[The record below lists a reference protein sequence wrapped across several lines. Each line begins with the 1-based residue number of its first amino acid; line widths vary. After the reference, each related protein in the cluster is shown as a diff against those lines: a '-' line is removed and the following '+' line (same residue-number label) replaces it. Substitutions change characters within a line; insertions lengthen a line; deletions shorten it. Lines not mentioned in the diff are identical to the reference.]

1 MDNETQPLDT
11 NLNLDAV
18 PETLQITSNI
28 RKYWSE
34 STKWT
39 LFFSILGFLYV
50 ALLVLLMAI
59 GSKSPMFA
67 AGLVGTLVAGAL
79 VFIPCWFLFQFS
91 QKVRQALQTDDS
103 TLAAAGFANL
113 RWFYQ
118 YAGILMIIILAL
130 YAIMFLVLMT
140 IAVRS
145 PM

>member
-11 NLNLDAV
+11 NLDPGAI

-50 ALLVLLMAI
+50 ALLVLLMLV

-67 AGLVGTLVAGAL
+67 AGLVGILVAGAL
-79 VFIPCWFLFQFS
+79 IFIPSWFLFQFS
-91 QKVRQALQTDDS
+91 QKVKQGLQTDDS
-103 TLAAAGFANL
+103 ALAATGFSNL

-118 YAGILMIIILAL
+118 YAGILMIIVLVL

-140 IAVRS
+140 VAVRS